1 MVISFAYFYPDNSGD
16 STGGKYIS
24 KYWEEIVYVHLSVT
38 YYSMAVNN
46 CQYRKTR
53 SIIVHDEQSEEAKSL
68 YEMSSIIYN

>member
-24 KYWEEIVYVHLSVT
+24 KYWGEVVYVHLSVT

-53 SIIVHDEQSEEAKSL
+53 SIIVHDVQSEEAKSL